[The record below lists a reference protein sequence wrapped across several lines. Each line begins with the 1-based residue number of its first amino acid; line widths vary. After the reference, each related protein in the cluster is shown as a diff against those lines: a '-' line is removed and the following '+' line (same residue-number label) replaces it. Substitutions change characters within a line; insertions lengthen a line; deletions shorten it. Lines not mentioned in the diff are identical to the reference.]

1 MKTAA
6 NPDAIILAC
15 WATTDPLLRQLETD
29 PALIAMGDKPM
40 LQRVL
45 EKLIDLG
52 CGRIAVVHGNHPQ
65 QAEAL
70 LGDGERWGCD
80 ISHHYAA
87 EGDSPLRLLSRLAP
101 AKDRNCVLAP
111 ADTVALTSLDR
122 NQISIACSLESGKL
136 QWSGWAVLPAKTI
149 RWIAEA
155 VRERADLAAGLDLA
169 AGRLVMTNT
178 ISTSGIAATLDSL
191 PHLFDRAPGA
201 EGISRRPRSDGIWIG
216 NGSRVHP
223 SARLRAP
230 VFIGNNVLIAEH
242 AEIGPNTMIG
252 DGCIVDAGSHIEESV
267 LLAKTYVGRDLDIS
281 RSVLAGN
288 TLINARLG
296 VALQIQDTEFLRN
309 TDRRDLGRPKASLTQ
324 RALAAILWLALAP
337 LGLAWRLRS
346 DESAQGPGASIGIP
360 CAVAGAYQS
369 SKVRFA
375 MSHDAIHAAK
385 AGAWTRHLFATFL
398 PGLRDA
404 ISGRVAL
411 IGLQPRTIGEI
422 LALPYYWQRLYRAA
436 PAGLI
441 GEGLLQGAEGASPE
455 MGYAGD
461 ALSIDPMPLM
471 HILAL
476 LRRYAVQV
484 AAEALGRTPKH
495 PATSGKTSFE
505 VTV

>member
-1 MKTAA
+1 MLTA
-6 NPDAIILAC
+6 
-15 WATTDPLLRQLETD
+15 QE
-29 PALIAMGDKPM
+29 
-40 LQRVL
+40 
-45 EKLIDLG
+45 
-52 CGRIAVVHGNHPQ
+52 
-65 QAEAL
+65 
-70 LGDGERWGCD
+70 
-80 ISHHYAA
+80 
-87 EGDSPLRLLSRLAP
+87 
-101 AKDRNCVLAP
+101 
-111 ADTVALTSLDR
+111 
-122 NQISIACSLESGKL
+122 
-136 QWSGWAVLPAKTI
+136 
-149 RWIAEA
+149 IAEA
-155 VRERADLAAGLDLA
+155 VRERAELEAGLDLA
-169 AGRLVMTNT
+169 AGRLVMTST
-178 ISTSGIAATLDSL
+178 ISTASIAATLDSL

-230 VFIGNNVLIAEH
+230 VFIGNKVLIAEH
-242 AEIGPNTMIG
+242 AELGPNTMIG
-252 DGCIVDAGSHIEESV
+252 DGCIVDAGSHVEESV

-296 VALQIQDTEFLRN
+296 VALQIQDTEFLRD

-346 DESAQGPGASIGIP
+346 DKGAQGPGASIGIP
-360 CAVAGAYQS
+360 GAVAGAYQS

-385 AGAWTRHLFATFL
+385 TGAWTRHLLATFL

-411 IGLQPRTIGEI
+411 VGLQPRTIGEI
-422 LALPYYWQRLYRAA
+422 LALPYYWQRLYRTA
-436 PAGLI
+436 PVGLV

-461 ALSIDPMPLM
+461 ALSAGPMPLT

-484 AAEALGRTPKH
+484 AAEALGRTPRH
-495 PATSGKTSFE
+495 PETSGKTSFE
-505 VTV
+505 ATV